1 MDRLEEIF
9 KMQYELNKRIGVD
22 TANMSEDDRVKWV
35 LNYSRALAQ
44 ENAELV
50 DSVPWKW
57 WAKYQK
63 FDPQNARVEVV
74 DMLHFLV
81 SIAQTL
87 GMTADDFY
95 QAYAKKNHI
104 NHDRQDSGYTT
115 KERKRLPLD
124 LICGNFG
131 DGFSLWL
138 FLALENF
145 WDALLRRIVPLLAAP
160 ALFFRRLYGLPFYL
174 FSLA

>member
-1 MDRLEEIF
+1 
-9 KMQYELNKRIGVD
+9 MQYELNKRIGVD

-63 FDPQNARVEVV
+63 FDPQNAR
-74 DMLHFLV
+74 
-81 SIAQTL
+81 
-87 GMTADDFY
+87 ADDFY

-115 KERKRLPLD
+115 KD
-124 LICGNFG
+124 
-131 DGFSLWL
+131 
-138 FLALENF
+138 EN
-145 WDALLRRIVPLLAAP
+145 DCRSI
-160 ALFFRRLYGLPFYL
+160 
-174 FSLA
+174 

>member
-95 QAYAKKNHI
+95 QAYANKNNI
-104 NHDRQDSGYTT
+104 NHDRQDSG
-115 KERKRLPLD
+115 
-124 LICGNFG
+124 
-131 DGFSLWL
+131 
-138 FLALENF
+138 
-145 WDALLRRIVPLLAAP
+145 
-160 ALFFRRLYGLPFYL
+160 
-174 FSLA
+174 